1 MLSSRWSQY
10 SWLKFGPNKPAC
22 PMGDLLKLRQ
32 DGIWS
37 LGCFAA
43 VPTPGQM
50 SPQVTKYKLQGT
62 KNNYLYGQVGKITDK
77 IKKKRAKSPTPTP
90 EHLGAKAGY

>member
-1 MLSSRWSQY
+1 
-10 SWLKFGPNKPAC
+10 
-22 PMGDLLKLRQ
+22 MGDLLKLRQ
-32 DGIWS
+32 DGTWS

-62 KNNYLYGQVGKITDK
+62 KNNYLYGQVGKIPDK
-77 IKKKRAKSPTPTP
+77 IKKKDQKVQLPLLNIWEQKQGT
-90 EHLGAKAGY
+90 E

>member
-1 MLSSRWSQY
+1 
-10 SWLKFGPNKPAC
+10 
-22 PMGDLLKLRQ
+22 MGDLLKLRQ

-62 KNNYLYGQVGKITDK
+62 KNNYV
-77 IKKKRAKSPTPTP
+77 RS
-90 EHLGAKAGY
+90 

>member
-1 MLSSRWSQY
+1 
-10 SWLKFGPNKPAC
+10 
-22 PMGDLLKLRQ
+22 MGDLLKLRQ

-77 IKKKRAKSPTPTP
+77 IKKKKSKKSNSHSGTSGSKSRVLNEPLYHAT
-90 EHLGAKAGY
+90 